1 MQTSPSNTGTTPK
14 TSKKKS
20 QTAAGAMEA
29 KSSKQKQNSTFPRK
43 SSPRDMELWKVLSSQ
58 NLPAVLNDPNRGKQR
73 DFFTKLWGEDFV
85 ETAFIGNLEHLPEVS
100 YSSFEHYLKKVNKRL
115 KQHEK
120 LNHAISGG
128 PLSPKRPAALP
139 EKLQSDVSGIP
150 RIFMQS
156 NFDLR
161 VPETFQT
168 IHSLK
173 GEVTSPSESSSK
185 PLNSAKVLQEK
196 VAKQPIAVPNRN
208 ILSDSQ
214 LAHYLDIVE
223 VQIAYQVTQK
233 SDSFFQ
239 AMSSHDAL
247 MEKLSRTSKTVSS
260 LRSNLRNMDQ
270 YLVQDSLKILQCA
283 QMKQNYFAVVEK
295 LKLMVTVNQTQ
306 SMLQLLLSIPDY
318 VAAID
323 LICTTQEILVQEL
336 AGINGFR
343 HLSSQL
349 SEMQRLIDKILS
361 AEFERYVTAD
371 LNRPLDQYTEVLEED
386 KLASIVY
393 GMLRQKYFNF
403 ANKYKEE
410 AFTSIKATVK
420 QLVIEEI
427 AANDSGE
434 GDMRLTGTGEQLQ
447 GLSLNQWRQLLE
459 RTAEALLRVVNHVK
473 VVHDVMREAVDKSSG
488 KNVQSDGKSSEEDSG
503 ISYLN
508 ISDPS
513 ETLLTPDERK
523 IVNFCLGELL
533 CSVCDFAND
542 QFAQLLTMQ
551 SKEIWV
557 ERATAVQVCDV
568 ARIVDNFVDSCI
580 RVCDKRSTALTSAF
594 KVQASK
600 FINKFHQDQKD
611 KLTMILASETW
622 KQTVVPQQF
631 QNLADKLHETGK
643 LTLPK
648 RDLDSSVSISNGN
661 HNSAGA
667 PALVMGGEKYVVVG
681 SILLLLKM
689 MAEYCLCADELSVM
703 APNLLRCLVEL
714 LQLFNSRSC
723 QLVLGAGA
731 LHSVGLNTITSTN
744 LALMSRSLQ
753 LVLVAAEAAKQQL
766 LPSVTDSQRIVM
778 HLANLE
784 KDIMSH
790 CKEIENKLLA
800 LICGLVSREVS
811 QWDARPPVPSNSFR
825 NVSKHMRKL
834 HEAISEVLPEK
845 QVQNLYRNAH
855 KMFKIVLK
863 EQLVKMNILNNGGP
877 QHGVVISELTFYL
890 DTLRRLKVMPI
901 DELMMDSM
909 EDIWD
914 R

>member
-1 MQTSPSNTGTTPK
+1 
-14 TSKKKS
+14 
-20 QTAAGAMEA
+20 MEA

-196 VAKQPIAVPNRN
+196 
-208 ILSDSQ
+208 

-631 QNLADKLHETGK
+631 QNLADKLHETG
-643 LTLPK
+643 
-648 RDLDSSVSISNGN
+648 I
-661 HNSAGA
+661 
-667 PALVMGGEKYVVVG
+667 
-681 SILLLLKM
+681 I
-689 MAEYCLCADELSVM
+689 
-703 APNLLRCLVEL
+703 
-714 LQLFNSRSC
+714 
-723 QLVLGAGA
+723 
-731 LHSVGLNTITSTN
+731 I
-744 LALMSRSLQ
+744 
-753 LVLVAAEAAKQQL
+753 
-766 LPSVTDSQRIVM
+766 
-778 HLANLE
+778 
-784 KDIMSH
+784 
-790 CKEIENKLLA
+790 
-800 LICGLVSREVS
+800 
-811 QWDARPPVPSNSFR
+811 
-825 NVSKHMRKL
+825 
-834 HEAISEVLPEK
+834 
-845 QVQNLYRNAH
+845 
-855 KMFKIVLK
+855 
-863 EQLVKMNILNNGGP
+863 
-877 QHGVVISELTFYL
+877 
-890 DTLRRLKVMPI
+890 
-901 DELMMDSM
+901 
-909 EDIWD
+909 
-914 R
+914 

>member
-1 MQTSPSNTGTTPK
+1 MQTSPSNTGTIPK

-20 QTAAGAMEA
+20 QTAAGAMEP

-120 LNHAISGG
+120 LNHAINGG

-139 EKLQSDVSGIP
+139 DKLQSDVSGIP

-173 GEVTSPSESSSK
+173 GEVTSPSESSTK

-196 VAKQPIAVPNRN
+196 
-208 ILSDSQ
+208 

-488 KNVQSDGKSSEEDSG
+488 KNVKSDGKSSEEDSG

-513 ETLLTPDERK
+513 ETLLTSDERK

-568 ARIVDNFVDSCI
+568 ARIVDNFVDSCA

-600 FINKFHQDQKD
+600 FVNKFHQDQKD

-648 RDLDSSVSISNGN
+648 RDLDSTVSISNGN

-667 PALVMGGEKYVVVG
+667 PALVIGGEKYVVVG

-766 LPSVTDSQRIVM
+766 LPSVTDPLRIKM

-790 CKEIENKLLA
+790 CNEIENKLLA
-800 LICGLVSREVS
+800 LICGLVSREVG

-834 HEAISEVLPEK
+834 HEAISEVLPEN

>member
-196 VAKQPIAVPNRN
+196 
-208 ILSDSQ
+208 

-594 KVQASK
+594 KVQ
-600 FINKFHQDQKD
+600 
-611 KLTMILASETW
+611 
-622 KQTVVPQQF
+622 
-631 QNLADKLHETGK
+631 
-643 LTLPK
+643 
-648 RDLDSSVSISNGN
+648 
-661 HNSAGA
+661 
-667 PALVMGGEKYVVVG
+667 
-681 SILLLLKM
+681 
-689 MAEYCLCADELSVM
+689 
-703 APNLLRCLVEL
+703 VE
-714 LQLFNSRSC
+714 FC
-723 QLVLGAGA
+723 
-731 LHSVGLNTITSTN
+731 
-744 LALMSRSLQ
+744 
-753 LVLVAAEAAKQQL
+753 
-766 LPSVTDSQRIVM
+766 
-778 HLANLE
+778 
-784 KDIMSH
+784 
-790 CKEIENKLLA
+790 
-800 LICGLVSREVS
+800 LICV
-811 QWDARPPVPSNSFR
+811 
-825 NVSKHMRKL
+825 
-834 HEAISEVLPEK
+834 
-845 QVQNLYRNAH
+845 
-855 KMFKIVLK
+855 KIRIL
-863 EQLVKMNILNNGGP
+863 QILNGYRPVNSS
-877 QHGVVISELTFYL
+877 INSTKIK
-890 DTLRRLKVMPI
+890 RI
-901 DELMMDSM
+901 N
-909 EDIWD
+909 
-914 R
+914 

>member
-196 VAKQPIAVPNRN
+196 
-208 ILSDSQ
+208 

-631 QNLADKLHETGK
+631 QNLADKLHETG
-643 LTLPK
+643 
-648 RDLDSSVSISNGN
+648 I
-661 HNSAGA
+661 
-667 PALVMGGEKYVVVG
+667 
-681 SILLLLKM
+681 I
-689 MAEYCLCADELSVM
+689 
-703 APNLLRCLVEL
+703 
-714 LQLFNSRSC
+714 
-723 QLVLGAGA
+723 
-731 LHSVGLNTITSTN
+731 I
-744 LALMSRSLQ
+744 
-753 LVLVAAEAAKQQL
+753 
-766 LPSVTDSQRIVM
+766 
-778 HLANLE
+778 
-784 KDIMSH
+784 
-790 CKEIENKLLA
+790 
-800 LICGLVSREVS
+800 
-811 QWDARPPVPSNSFR
+811 
-825 NVSKHMRKL
+825 
-834 HEAISEVLPEK
+834 
-845 QVQNLYRNAH
+845 
-855 KMFKIVLK
+855 
-863 EQLVKMNILNNGGP
+863 
-877 QHGVVISELTFYL
+877 
-890 DTLRRLKVMPI
+890 
-901 DELMMDSM
+901 
-909 EDIWD
+909 
-914 R
+914 

>member
-196 VAKQPIAVPNRN
+196 
-208 ILSDSQ
+208 

-681 SILLLLKM
+681 
-689 MAEYCLCADELSVM
+689 
-703 APNLLRCLVEL
+703 
-714 LQLFNSRSC
+714 
-723 QLVLGAGA
+723 
-731 LHSVGLNTITSTN
+731 
-744 LALMSRSLQ
+744 
-753 LVLVAAEAAKQQL
+753 
-766 LPSVTDSQRIVM
+766 
-778 HLANLE
+778 
-784 KDIMSH
+784 
-790 CKEIENKLLA
+790 
-800 LICGLVSREVS
+800 
-811 QWDARPPVPSNSFR
+811 
-825 NVSKHMRKL
+825 
-834 HEAISEVLPEK
+834 
-845 QVQNLYRNAH
+845 
-855 KMFKIVLK
+855 
-863 EQLVKMNILNNGGP
+863 
-877 QHGVVISELTFYL
+877 
-890 DTLRRLKVMPI
+890 
-901 DELMMDSM
+901 
-909 EDIWD
+909 
-914 R
+914 

>member
-1 MQTSPSNTGTTPK
+1 
-14 TSKKKS
+14 
-20 QTAAGAMEA
+20 MEA

-196 VAKQPIAVPNRN
+196 
-208 ILSDSQ
+208 

-594 KVQASK
+594 KVQ
-600 FINKFHQDQKD
+600 
-611 KLTMILASETW
+611 
-622 KQTVVPQQF
+622 
-631 QNLADKLHETGK
+631 
-643 LTLPK
+643 
-648 RDLDSSVSISNGN
+648 
-661 HNSAGA
+661 
-667 PALVMGGEKYVVVG
+667 
-681 SILLLLKM
+681 
-689 MAEYCLCADELSVM
+689 
-703 APNLLRCLVEL
+703 VE
-714 LQLFNSRSC
+714 FC
-723 QLVLGAGA
+723 
-731 LHSVGLNTITSTN
+731 
-744 LALMSRSLQ
+744 
-753 LVLVAAEAAKQQL
+753 
-766 LPSVTDSQRIVM
+766 
-778 HLANLE
+778 
-784 KDIMSH
+784 
-790 CKEIENKLLA
+790 
-800 LICGLVSREVS
+800 LICV
-811 QWDARPPVPSNSFR
+811 
-825 NVSKHMRKL
+825 
-834 HEAISEVLPEK
+834 
-845 QVQNLYRNAH
+845 
-855 KMFKIVLK
+855 KIRIL
-863 EQLVKMNILNNGGP
+863 QILNGYRPVNSS
-877 QHGVVISELTFYL
+877 INSTKIK
-890 DTLRRLKVMPI
+890 RI
-901 DELMMDSM
+901 N
-909 EDIWD
+909 
-914 R
+914 

>member
-1 MQTSPSNTGTTPK
+1 
-14 TSKKKS
+14 
-20 QTAAGAMEA
+20 MEA

-196 VAKQPIAVPNRN
+196 
-208 ILSDSQ
+208 

-681 SILLLLKM
+681 
-689 MAEYCLCADELSVM
+689 
-703 APNLLRCLVEL
+703 
-714 LQLFNSRSC
+714 
-723 QLVLGAGA
+723 
-731 LHSVGLNTITSTN
+731 
-744 LALMSRSLQ
+744 
-753 LVLVAAEAAKQQL
+753 
-766 LPSVTDSQRIVM
+766 
-778 HLANLE
+778 
-784 KDIMSH
+784 
-790 CKEIENKLLA
+790 
-800 LICGLVSREVS
+800 
-811 QWDARPPVPSNSFR
+811 
-825 NVSKHMRKL
+825 
-834 HEAISEVLPEK
+834 
-845 QVQNLYRNAH
+845 
-855 KMFKIVLK
+855 
-863 EQLVKMNILNNGGP
+863 
-877 QHGVVISELTFYL
+877 
-890 DTLRRLKVMPI
+890 
-901 DELMMDSM
+901 
-909 EDIWD
+909 
-914 R
+914 